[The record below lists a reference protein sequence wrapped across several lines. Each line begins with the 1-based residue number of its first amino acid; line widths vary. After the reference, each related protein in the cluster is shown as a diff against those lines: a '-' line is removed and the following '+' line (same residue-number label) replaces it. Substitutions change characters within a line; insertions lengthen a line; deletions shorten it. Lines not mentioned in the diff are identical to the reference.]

1 MCIWRKKALKNIIPE
16 IFRIGEMRLLLPE
29 TEESS
34 GLPEWNVDHVCEK
47 I

>member
-1 MCIWRKKALKNIIPE
+1 MCIWRERALKNIIPE
-16 IFRIGEMRLLLPE
+16 IFRIGEMRLLLLE

-34 GLPEWNVDHVCEK
+34 RLSEWNVDHVCQK